1 MRNISLGLAALAI
14 VLAGSLTSV
23 AYASTESLHAA
34 QRADREN
41 GQVTNTT
48 SDAMVSDAWAG
59 IYDGADK
66 FKDAAG
72 HPLSGWQNV
81 VYSANS

>member
-14 VLAGSLTSV
+14 VLVGSLTSV
-23 AYASTESLHAA
+23 AYASTEALHAA
-34 QRADREN
+34 QPS
-41 GQVTNTT
+41 T
-48 SDAMVSDAWAG
+48 G

-66 FKDAAG
+66 FRDATG

-81 VYSANS
+81 TFSPNS

>member
-1 MRNISLGLAALAI
+1 MRHISLGLAALAI

-41 GQVTNTT
+41 GALIKTAR
-48 SDAMVSDAWAG
+48 DAMVADAVAG
-59 IYDGADK
+59 TYDGADK
-66 FKDAAG
+66 FRDATG
-72 HPLSGWQNV
+72 HPLPGWQNV